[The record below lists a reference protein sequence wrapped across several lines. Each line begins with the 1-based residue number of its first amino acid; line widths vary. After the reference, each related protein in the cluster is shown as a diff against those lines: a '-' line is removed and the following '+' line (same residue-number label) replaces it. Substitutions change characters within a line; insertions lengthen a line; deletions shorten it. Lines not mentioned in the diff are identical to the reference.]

1 MGMGLLALV
10 EVKLVLDLKMAEGLV
25 VLLVL
30 EPQGVK
36 EETQE

>member
-1 MGMGLLALV
+1 MGLLALV

-30 EPQGVK
+30 EPQEVK